1 MGFLHN
7 KWLQLKDWL
16 RQLREKYRWWKL
28 RCRNIYHYMK
38 GQVIKNLPAWRKE
51 AHDYSE
57 AWQERYDEQR
67 TTFLKTRRA
76 FKAVI
81 SRLDASPEKLHEL
94 LFEEKTLAGRMF
106 DWLLIVLIL
115 GSVFIVILDS
125 VDSLHRRF
133 FWLFGILEWMFTIIF
148 TVEYLLRIYSSPR
161 PIRYMTSFFGI
172 IDFIT
177 VIPTYVAVI
186 FSGAHAFL
194 VLRVLRVLRIFRLLK
209 LVKMMR
215 AGRIITL
222 SLKASR
228 EKIIV
233 FLLFVLLLVTIM
245 GSMMYIIEAGSNS
258 GFTSIPVSIYWAI
271 VTLTTVG
278 YGDIAPA
285 TWFGQFIA
293 ALVMIMGYAVIAVP
307 TGIVSAEFIE
317 QRKIAELDHT
327 PCPRCGKNEHE
338 KGARYCSRCGERIA
352 PQERI

>member
-1 MGFLHN
+1 MGFLKN
-7 KWLQLKDWL
+7 KWNLLRARFRQFVDNLK
-16 RQLREKYRWWKL
+16 WWSL

-57 AWQERYDEQR
+57 VWHERYDEKRSALRR
-67 TTFLKTRRA
+67 TQQA
-76 FKAVI
+76 FKTVF

-115 GSVFIVILDS
+115 ASVFIVILDS
-125 VDSLHRRF
+125 VDSLHRQF
-133 FWLFGILEWMFTIIF
+133 FWLFGILEWMFTIVF

-161 PIRYMTSFFGI
+161 PIRYMTSFYGI
-172 IDFIT
+172 IDLIT
-177 VIPTYVAVI
+177 VLPTYIGVI

-215 AGRIITL
+215 AGSTIML

-228 EKIIV
+228 EKIVV
-233 FLLFVLLLVTIM
+233 FLIFVLLLVTIM
-245 GSMMYIIEAGSNS
+245 GSMMYIIEAGTDS

-278 YGDIAPA
+278 YGDIAPG
-285 TWFGQFIA
+285 TWLGQFIA

-317 QRKIAELDHT
+317 QRKIAALDRT
-327 PCPRCGKNEHE
+327 PCDRCGKNEHE
-338 KGARYCSRCGERIA
+338 QNARYCSRCGERLLTGTT
-352 PQERI
+352 